1 MASGKYQEWLT
12 KEGLLKI
19 EGWAR
24 DGLTDKQMAHNI
36 GVSEQTLNV
45 WKKKYPSL
53 FESLKRGKEV
63 VDREVENAL
72 LRRALGYTYEE
83 VTKERIVDTGQN
95 KRHSGVSKLTEEEWE
110 FAQKYFN
117 GKCCYC
123 DEMTEDLT
131 KDHVKPLNEE
141 GTLSFDNVIPAC
153 RSCNSSKSDNE
164 IMSWFQS
171 QGFYDK
177 GRMRKIN
184 DYLNFVYSLGGRLK
198 INELDEELA
207 VTKIVTKQVPPD
219 TTAQIFWLR
228 NRKGVEWSNKDHI
241 DAENVKANTELTR
254 AKLSLIKGVEH
265 DTSLMQTLLDVL
277 KGDDDGEEED

>member
-12 KEGLLKI
+12 DEGLLKI

-24 DGLTDKQMAHNI
+24 DGLTDKQIAHNI
-36 GVSEQTLNV
+36 GVNEATLNR
-45 WKKKYPSL
+45 WKTAHAPIMQV
-53 FESLKRGKEV
+53 LKRGKEV
-63 VDREVENAL
+63 IDREVENAL

-131 KDHVKPLNEE
+131 KDHVKPLNED

-171 QGFYDK
+171 QEFYDK

-184 DYLNFVYSLGGRLK
+184 DYLNFVYSLGGQLARDK
-198 INELDEELA
+198 PEDEELA
-207 VTKIVTKQVPPD
+207 VTKIVTKHVPPD

-228 NRKGVEWSNKDHI
+228 NRKGVEWSNKDRV
-241 DAENVKANTELTR
+241 DAESVKANTELTR
-254 AKLSLIKGVEH
+254 AKTQLIKGAEH
-265 DTSLMQTLLDVL
+265 DTSMMQTLLDVL
-277 KGDDDGEEED
+277 KEGGGDG